1 MLKTLLDV
9 LRGIVL
15 NPVLTAFARG
25 LAEAVA
31 FLVLYT
37 VMDNVAAGGAL
48 ADEVGQLGP
57 FILLGMR
64 TLEGLVDKI
73 DAAKQRQRDAVR
85 DSDAPGYD
93 FPRQT

>member
-1 MLKTLLDV
+1 MFKTLLDI

-15 NPVLTAFARG
+15 NPVLTSFARG
-25 LAEAVA
+25 LVEAVV
-31 FLVLYT
+31 FLIMYT
-37 VMDNVAAGGAL
+37 VMDAVVAGGAL
-48 ADEVGQLGP
+48 ADEVGAAGP
-57 FILLGMR
+57 FILVIGR
-64 TLEGLVDKI
+64 TLEGVVDKI